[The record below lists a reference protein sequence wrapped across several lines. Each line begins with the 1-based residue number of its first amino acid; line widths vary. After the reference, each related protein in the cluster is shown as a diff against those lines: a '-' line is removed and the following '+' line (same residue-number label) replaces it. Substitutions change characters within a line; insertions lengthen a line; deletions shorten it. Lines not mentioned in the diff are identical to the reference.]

1 MGLAS
6 HKGVSEAHQI
16 EGVHNSQK
24 VNLSTTM
31 SRRRCEEG
39 VDFSSGD
46 GNVIFLSCSFKYL
59 HSHIMKNTCFII
71 PVID

>member
-1 MGLAS
+1 MMGLAS

-46 GNVIFLSCSFKYL
+46 GNVIFFV
-59 HSHIMKNTCFII
+59 MQ
-71 PVID
+71 P